1 MKKIPV
7 SKQQG
12 ENMVSPLPTLLIVVV
27 LSFAAMACDEE
38 GGLAGGLFIE
48 TDALE
53 DGRVQM
59 QYEQTLEVSDAA
71 GEVVWTVV
79 DGALPD
85 GLELSGDGVL
95 SGLPERSGDY
105 SFAVRATDDAGEDEV
120 DLELTVPPVLLMS
133 GFEPFGGYE
142 SNPSYDAIAGMDEE
156 MIDGLDVRVIEIP
169 VTWAGGWTTLLAE
182 IERLNVDLV
191 VATGVAGSD
200 YMRLETRGRNIMEQ
214 TDNDDVT
221 MNGEEIVEG
230 GPDEVFDGL
239 PVQEMADAMIAA
251 GYPAQLSDDAGT
263 YLCNHVLYNLMY
275 YVENLATRDIDAGFI
290 HVPPVPTASFEL
302 DDITA
307 AHRVGIGVLASWYE
321 SGEGAQTK
329 MATIHAA
336 PVY

>member
-1 MKKIPV
+1 MKNIPV

-27 LSFAAMACDEE
+27 LSFAAMGCDEE
-38 GGLAGGLFIE
+38 GGPAGGLFIE
-48 TDALE
+48 TDTLPDA
-53 DGRVQM
+53 RVQL
-59 QYEQTLEVSDAA
+59 QYEQNLVVSDVKGA
-71 GEVVWTVV
+71 VVWTVV
-79 DGALPD
+79 DGDLPD
-85 GLELSGDGVL
+85 GLELSESGVL
-95 SGLPERSGDY
+95 SGLAERSGDY
-105 SFAVRATDDAGEDEV
+105 SFAVRATDDAG
-120 DLELTVPPVLLMS
+120 
-133 GFEPFGGYE
+133 
-142 SNPSYDAIAGMDEE
+142 MDEE
-156 MIDGLDVRVIEIP
+156 MIDGLDLRVIEIP

-182 IERLNVDLV
+182 IGRLNADLV

-230 GPDEVFDGL
+230 GPEEVFDGL
-239 PVQEMADAMIAA
+239 PTQEMADAMIAA

-263 YLCNHVLYNLMY
+263 YLCNNVLYNLMY
-275 YVENLATRDIDAGFI
+275 YVENLAERDIDAGFI

-321 SGEGAQTK
+321 SGEGADVK
-329 MATIHAA
+329 MATVHAA